1 MNLLAVNF
9 HPPPVSN
16 FSLFSYNLCRQNIF
30 AYKENVVGSTQQLQ
44 RTLILIQRGLMRR
57 RAWVSPHHCIR
68 VLSLEQIKYIARIL
82 LPPRGSSHTHT
93 KLVKS
98 LTRLQTWNMRVVR
111 TYECI
116 CLYLLVHKSVQICG
130 MFAINIRIHIRSP
143 APSKNMR

>member
-44 RTLILIQRGLMRR
+44 RTLILIHRGLMRR
-57 RAWVSPHHCIR
+57 VWVSPHHCIR

-98 LTRLQTWNMRVVR
+98 LTRLQTWNMRCAYVR
-111 TYECI
+111 V
-116 CLYLLVHKSVQICG
+116 YLFVFISAQE
-130 MFAINIRIHIRSP
+130 RS
-143 APSKNMR
+143 NMRYVCNKH